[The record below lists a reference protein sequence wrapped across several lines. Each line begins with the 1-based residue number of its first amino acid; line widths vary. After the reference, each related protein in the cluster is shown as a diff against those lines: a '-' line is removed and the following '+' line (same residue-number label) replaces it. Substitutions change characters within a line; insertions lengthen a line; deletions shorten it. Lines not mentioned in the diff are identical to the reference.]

1 MDRIKKIFEKLE
13 KTNYFKVE
21 NVPSEEIK
29 EKITYI
35 KKINKICNLREYH
48 NNPDAVPKIIIYY
61 FQIKVNE
68 LFIKYFEFKINYNA
82 LKENIDYLNDCLNDI
97 IKNNEHIFYKY

>member
-1 MDRIKKIFEKLE
+1 MDRIKKLFETLE

-29 EKITYI
+29 EKIKYI
-35 KKINKICNLREYH
+35 KIINKIHYLSEYH
-48 NNPDAVPKIIIYY
+48 NKPDAVPKTIVYY

-97 IKNNEHIFYKY
+97 IKNNEHICL